1 MPSTVRKTFMV
12 AALPFFLII
21 RLFAQ
26 EGSAA
31 EPPLPSIAQLL
42 GEDVARELL
51 AKGQVMRTSVD
62 AKTSILPRH
71 ESTRGVSEEIAAKKP
86 GILVETVFALRRKAP
101 SDRAGREAEL
111 LKINA
116 LLRSF
121 SSLRGVRYFS
131 ITNGGMRTLYVE
143 SYAVDGPDG
152 KTRIPDPPAP
162 DPRSLDEPQSFH
174 VFQKDLSFGANVYTY
189 AFQGFPGAVKVT
201 SKNETWMNIAIIPVI
216 APGVLVSRLIV
227 MQASDGIVFYVES
240 DAISI
245 GFLAQRIGESFANRA
260 TALFGWFESR
270 FASASPQ

>member
-1 MPSTVRKTFMV
+1 MPSTARKTLLILS
-12 AALPFFLII
+12 LPFFLIF

-26 EGSAA
+26 GGSTA
-31 EPPLPSIAQLL
+31 EPPLPTIAQLL
-42 GEDVARELL
+42 GEDVAKELL

-62 AKTSILPRH
+62 AITSILPRH

-86 GILVETVFALRRKAP
+86 GILVETVFVLKRKAP

-111 LKINA
+111 IKINA

-131 ITNGGMRTLYVE
+131 ITHGGMRTLYVE
-143 SYAVDGPDG
+143 SYAVDGQDG

-162 DPRSLDEPQSFH
+162 DPQSLDAPQSYH

-189 AFQGFPGAVKVT
+189 DFQGFPGAVKVT
-201 SKNETWMNIAIIPVI
+201 SKNQTWMSISIIPVI

-260 TALFGWFESR
+260 TALFGWFEGR